1 MKGGVYSKGA
11 KAIRECETP
20 IITKKEALA
29 LKGVGKGM
37 AGKFDPQESELLS
50 IIGDDFIPNEMTRKL
65 MSFRY
70 VLGYIEEFRETGSIK
85 KLEELR
91 AGTA

>member
-37 AGKFDPQESELLS
+37 AGKLDPVKSNSIALKLLLYRT
-50 IIGDDFIPNEMTRKL
+50 IL
-65 MSFRY
+65 
-70 VLGYIEEFRETGSIK
+70 
-85 KLEELR
+85 
-91 AGTA
+91 

>member
-37 AGKFDPQESELLS
+37 AGKLSIKRSYSQLLELL
-50 IIGDDFIPNEMTRKL
+50 
-65 MSFRY
+65 
-70 VLGYIEEFRETGSIK
+70 
-85 KLEELR
+85 
-91 AGTA
+91 